1 MTEKLYDKDSY
12 LKEFQATVVSCE
24 QKNETTWRITLD
36 KTVFFPEG
44 GGQTGDSGW
53 LNDVEVTDTREKA
66 GVIYHETKASLEG
79 GTQVAGK
86 IDFAARFDKMQQH
99 TGEHIL
105 SGIV

>member
-53 LNDVEVTDTREKA
+53 LNDV
-66 GVIYHETKASLEG
+66 
-79 GTQVAGK
+79 
-86 IDFAARFDKMQQH
+86 
-99 TGEHIL
+99 
-105 SGIV
+105 